1 MKNGLVG
8 LLLLAECVL
17 AVLFIVDFS
26 LLFERGWLAAGF
38 VAAVIVIFVILL
50 AQFKKQLVIS
60 LILSIGTLFLGL
72 GLLGA
77 MEAFYGFARIMGG

>member
-8 LLLLAECVL
+8 LLLLEECAL

-26 LLFERGWLAAGF
+26 LLFERGWLTAGF
-38 VAAVIVIFVILL
+38 AAAIIVISVILL
-50 AQFKKQLVIS
+50 AQFKKQPAIT
-60 LILSIGTLFLGL
+60 LILSISTLFLGL

-77 MEAFYGFARIMGG
+77 MGAFYGFARIMEG